1 MDDQM
6 KRNFGRWRNA
16 WVLCGEVQTV
26 GTASLASNRITALI
40 AAKKHVLVVRY
51 VCDTVMLR

>member
-1 MDDQM
+1 ME
-6 KRNFGRWRNA
+6 NA

-26 GTASLASNRITALI
+26 GTVSLASNRFTELI
-40 AAKKHVLVVRY
+40 AAKKHVSSVSY